1 MYILRYNDDG
11 KVVQVENFLSKVEQS
26 NLIYISTQTVLSL
39 SLSLSLSVKVRISNS
54 FEEIYRFR
62 RHSFHSS
69 ISSMVV
75 LVSSVIGSQGQQR
88 RSHVAWLP
96 CVKKKEKKKKR
107 RRERSGT
114 GINKK
119 VTTNSQRGRNSQYT
133 RW

>member
-26 NLIYISTQTVLSL
+26 NLIYISTQTV
-39 SLSLSLSVKVRISNS
+39 LSLSVKVRISNS

-96 CVKKKEKKKKR
+96 CVKKKEKKKEKKKKKR
-107 RRERSGT
+107 EIGNWNKQKGYDQQPERP
-114 GINKK
+114 
-119 VTTNSQRGRNSQYT
+119 
-133 RW
+133 

>member
-26 NLIYISTQTVLSL
+26 NLIYISTQTV
-39 SLSLSLSVKVRISNS
+39 LSLSVKVRISNS

-107 RRERSGT
+107 RRKRSGT

>member
-11 KVVQVENFLSKVEQS
+11 KVLQVENFLSKVEQS
-26 NLIYISTQTVLSL
+26 NLIYISTQTV
-39 SLSLSLSVKVRISNS
+39 LSLSVKVRISNS

>member
-26 NLIYISTQTVLSL
+26 NLIYISTQTV
-39 SLSLSLSVKVRISNS
+39 LSLSVKVRISNS

-96 CVKKKEKKKKR
+96 CVKKKEKKKKKRR

>member
-26 NLIYISTQTVLSL
+26 NLIYISTQTV
-39 SLSLSLSVKVRISNS
+39 LSLSVKVRISNS

>member
-26 NLIYISTQTVLSL
+26 NLIYISTQTV
-39 SLSLSLSVKVRISNS
+39 LSLSVKVRISNS

-96 CVKKKEKKKKR
+96 CVKKKEKKKKKK
-107 RRERSGT
+107 REIGNW
-114 GINKK
+114 NKQK
-119 VTTNSQRGRNSQYT
+119 GYDQQPERP
-133 RW
+133 